1 MFNGIKAVST
11 LLNGNKIKD
20 TPARKTTLRLSSLTI
35 NISKDLNSPALKI
48 KYCTT
53 HTENLKNIT
62 PLTISKLTRTN
73 MTSQINQSSIIG
85 AHEATINRSSRE
97 MERRRN
103 RRER

>member
-20 TPARKTTLRLSSLTI
+20 T
-35 NISKDLNSPALKI
+35 
-48 KYCTT
+48 
-53 HTENLKNIT
+53 
-62 PLTISKLTRTN
+62 LTRTN